1 MRFLHAVGFLQDMP
15 RGWHHEGL
23 YMGMHWGWWIFW
35 ILVLAVLA
43 WAFVRLLSD
52 ERARRRETERTE
64 SAEEILRRRF
74 GRGELDEEEFAERMR
89 ALRES
94 RGAG

>member
-1 MRFLHAVGFLQDMP
+1 MWLVQDMAQ
-15 RGWHHEGL
+15 GWHHEGL

-35 ILVLAVLA
+35 ILLLVVLG
-43 WAFVRLLSD
+43 WAFVRYASE
-52 ERARRRETERTE
+52 ERERRRATEHQE

-89 ALRES
+89 TLRAS
-94 RGAG
+94 RAP